1 LEILMRRPTR
11 ILPIAIAL
19 LLLGSLASSA
29 IGQTGTA
36 SGGAPRAHAAAS
48 YLTGIGDEQA
58 EMFNDP
64 NWRQLHTKI
73 ARYIAP
79 YDAAVRPASL
89 AAAKIWIHAAERQHA
104 QVLVAFYHSEY
115 TPTRMPSVALYQ
127 RDVQKFVKLFPR
139 VKQYQ
144 SWDEAN
150 RGNVYR
156 AFSSPSAAAA
166 AAYYQA
172 LIRVCKGCT
181 AIGLDV
187 LDQYNISPTL
197 TYIAEFKRAIGRL
210 RTVMPHIWGLHDYSD
225 VNRFESWRTHEL
237 ARALGGEVWLTETGG
252 LVQFGG
258 AFPNIRGSG
267 LTRAARVTK
276 YMFAVAGSVSQI
288 KRLYIYDWTG
298 GIGSTRFDAGLTD
311 THHKPRVGYVVVC
324 RQLHAAKCNIR
335 VSSH

>member
-1 LEILMRRPTR
+1 MRHLRR
-11 ILPIAIAL
+11 LLPVAAAL
-19 LLLGSLASSA
+19 LLLGAVASSA
-29 IGQTGTA
+29 LGRA
-36 SGGAPRAHAAAS
+36 GAVNRHAARGHAAAS

-64 NWRQLHTKI
+64 LWRQLHTKI

-89 AAAKIWIHAAERQHA
+89 AAAKIWIHGAERQHV

-115 TPTRMPSVALYQ
+115 TPIRLPSVSVYQ
-127 RDVQKFVKLFPR
+127 RDVQKFVKLFPH

-150 RGNVYR
+150 RGNVPR
-156 AFSSPSAAAA
+156 AFSSPSAAGA

-187 LDQYNISPTL
+187 LDQNLIGPTL
-197 TYIAEFKRAIGRL
+197 SYIAEFKRAIGRL
-210 RTVMPHIWGLHDYSD
+210 RTIMPRVWGLHNYSD
-225 VNRFESWRTHEL
+225 VNRLESWRTREI

-252 LVQFGG
+252 IVQFGG

-267 LTRAARVTK
+267 LTRAAKVIK
-276 YMFAVAGSVSQI
+276 YMFGVAGSSRQL

-298 GIGSTRFDAGLTD
+298 GVNSTRFDAGLTD
-311 THHKPRVGYVVVC
+311 SHHKPRPGYVVVC
-324 RQLHAAKCNIR
+324 RQLHAAKCNLK
-335 VSSH
+335 VSGH